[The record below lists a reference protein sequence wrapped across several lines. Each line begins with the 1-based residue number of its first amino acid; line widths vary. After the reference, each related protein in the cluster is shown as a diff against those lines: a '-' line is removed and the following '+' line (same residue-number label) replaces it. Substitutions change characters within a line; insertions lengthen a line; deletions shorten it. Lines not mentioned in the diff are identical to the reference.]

1 MSVQHR
7 LLDALRAGRTEIE
20 NHHID
25 ELVAGRLDRRDFLR
39 RGATLGMSATAMGA
53 ILAAC
58 GGANKTGVAASGSA
72 SQTTAGGASPSRGG
86 TLNVATDTP
95 ATAINP
101 LLVDDTGGMDML
113 CQTGEFLVFDNNV
126 KLALE
131 PQLATKWTH
140 NADGSVW
147 TFTLRKGV
155 KFHNGKPLTADDV
168 VYTFTQLSD
177 PKNASNALSTFTG
190 VLTPDGVRKVDAHTV
205 AFHLEAPNGNFPYL
219 ISSDN
224 YNAIVV
230 PAGTEMAAWHKTFVG
245 TGPFTLKSYT
255 QEQGAQFAANP
266 HYWGAAPRLDA
277 VAFSFYETQQAQ
289 VVALQGGTVDV
300 ITQFVPTGAQG
311 ILDGSFDI
319 IKLKASN
326 HRELSMRCDQPPFTD
341 PRVRQAVALTLN
353 RPAMLKALLNN
364 LGALGNDSPFAPKF
378 TSSDTSVPQR
388 SQDVAKAK
396 QLMSAAGHPNG
407 FKTTLRADI
416 YQEIPQ
422 LAQVIKQS
430 VSAIGIDIA
439 LDVESQS
446 QYYGK
451 ATFGDSDWLDSVMS
465 LVNYGDRGVP
475 NVFLDAAYTTHGSW
489 NAAHFHNP
497 AYDKLFTQYVAA
509 VDLPTQKRLAG
520 QIERLLLDQ
529 TPVVIPYY
537 IDGLTATTKSVQG
550 VNPTSISQIFL
561 GGASKAA

>member
-1 MSVQHR
+1 MSYDHR
-7 LLDALRAGRTEIE
+7 RLSALRSERTELE
-20 NHHID
+20 NHHVD
-25 ELVAGRLDRRDFLR
+25 ELLAGRLDRRDFLR
-39 RGATLGMSATAMGA
+39 RGAALGMSATAMGA

-58 GGANKTGVAASGSA
+58 GSANKTGAQSSSSSG
-72 SQTTAGGASPSRGG
+72 GGSPAPATKGG
-86 TLNVATDTP
+86 TLKVATQTP

-126 KLALE
+126 KLRLE

-140 NADGSVW
+140 NSDGSVW
-147 TFTLRKGV
+147 TFKLRPNV
-155 KFHNGKPLTADDV
+155 KFHNGKPFTADDV
-168 VYTFTQLSD
+168 VYTFKELSD

-205 AFHLEAPNGNFPYL
+205 AFHLESPNGNFPYL

-230 PAGTEMAAWHKTFVG
+230 PAGTDMGAWHKTFVG
-245 TGPFTLKSYT
+245 TGPFTMKSYT
-255 QEQGAQFAANP
+255 QDQGAQFAANP
-266 HYWGAAPRLDA
+266 HYWGQAPHLDA

-289 VVALQGGTVDV
+289 VVALQGGDVDV
-300 ITQFVPTGAQG
+300 ITQFVPTGAQA
-311 ILDGSFDI
+311 ILNGSYTV

-326 HRELSMRCDQPPFTD
+326 HRELSMRCDQAPFTD
-341 PRVRQAVALTLN
+341 PRVRQAIALSLD
-353 RPAMLKALLNN
+353 RRGMLKALLNN
-364 LGALGNDSPFAPKF
+364 LGTLGNDSPFAAKF
-378 TSSDTSVPQR
+378 ASSDLSVPQR
-388 SQDVAKAK
+388 TQDVAKAK
-396 QLMSAAGHPNG
+396 QLLQAAGHPQG

-430 VSAIGIDIA
+430 ASAIGVDIA

-451 ATFGDSDWLDSVMS
+451 ATFGNSDWLDSTMS

-475 NVFLDAAYTTHGSW
+475 NVFLNAAYTTHGAW

-497 AYDKLFTQYVAA
+497 AYDKLFRQYIAA
-509 VDLPTQKRLAG
+509 IDLQTQKRVAG
-520 QIERLLLDQ
+520 QIERLLLAQ
-529 TPVVIPYY
+529 TPLIIPYF
-537 IDGLTATTKSVQG
+537 IDGLTATAKSVQG

>member
-1 MSVQHR
+1 MR
-7 LLDALRAGRTEIE
+7 
-20 NHHID
+20 
-25 ELVAGRLDRRDFLR
+25 VAQQ
-39 RGATLGMSATAMGA
+39 AP
-53 ILAAC
+53 
-58 GGANKTGVAASGSA
+58 VASMNPLTVSD
-72 SQTTAGGASPSRGG
+72 AGG
-86 TLNVATDTP
+86 LN
-95 ATAINP
+95 
-101 LLVDDTGGMDML
+101 LLAQV
-113 CQTGEFLVFDNNV
+113 GEYLTFDNDTTQ
-126 KLALE
+126 KLE
-131 PQLATKWTH
+131 PMLATSWSPNG
-140 NADGSVW
+140 NADIW
-147 TFTLRKGV
+147 TFKIRQNV
-155 KFHNGKPLTADDV
+155 KFHNGQPLTADDV
-168 VYTFTQLSD
+168 VYTFSQLSD

-205 AFHLEAPNGNFPYL
+205 AFHLESPNGNFPYL

-230 PAGTEMAAWHKTFVG
+230 PAGTDMGAWQKTFVG

-255 QEQGAQFAANP
+255 QDEGAQFVANR
-266 HYWGAAPRLDA
+266 HYWGAAPHLDG

-289 VVALQGGTVDV
+289 VVALQGGSVDV

-311 ILDGSFDI
+311 ILNGSFNI

-341 PRVRQAVALTLN
+341 PRVRQAMALSLD

-378 TSSDTSVPQR
+378 ASSDMSVPQR
-388 SQDVAKAK
+388 TQDVAKAK

-407 FKTTLRADI
+407 LQTTLRADI

-430 VSAIGIDIA
+430 ASAIGIDIA

-451 ATFGDSDWLDSVMS
+451 ATFGDSDWLDSIMS

-497 AYDKLFTQYVAA
+497 AYDKLFKQYVAA
-509 VDLPTQKRLAG
+509 VDLQTQKRFAG
-520 QIERLLLDQ
+520 QIQRLLLDQ
-529 TPVVIPYY
+529 TPVIIPYY